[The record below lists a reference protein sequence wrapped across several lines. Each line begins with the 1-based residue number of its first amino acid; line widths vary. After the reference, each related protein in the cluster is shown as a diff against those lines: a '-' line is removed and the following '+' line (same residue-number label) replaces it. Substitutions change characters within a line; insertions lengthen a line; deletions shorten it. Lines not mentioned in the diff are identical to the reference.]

1 MIRIGQVHSIALTM
15 HPVAI
20 IPGKHSMASRS
31 LPRSVT
37 IFGFANTV
45 LGVGG
50 LVSGLSALVKPHLTV
65 AQTVYQQV
73 NLPSQSM
80 HWLQVAMYLSPL
92 SSALM
97 LLCGIGLL
105 RKKMW
110 GRNLAIAYGY
120 AAILFTLI
128 ASTINIMRIADRI
141 DQPIVLH
148 IITSIVLSVFLGL
161 LYKAA
166 MVYCLSRA
174 SVKTALAQQPIG
186 AEIIDFKAARQRHR
200 LD

>member
-1 MIRIGQVHSIALTM
+1 MT
-15 HPVAI
+15 
-20 IPGKHSMASRS
+20 SRS
-31 LPRSVT
+31 LPRSIT
-37 IFGFANTV
+37 IFGFANTA

-50 LVSGLSALVKPHLTV
+50 LVSGLSALIKPHLTV

-80 HWLQVAMYLSPL
+80 HWLQLAMYLSPI

-97 LLCGIGLL
+97 LICGIGLL

-120 AAILFTLI
+120 GAILYSLI
-128 ASTINIMRIADRI
+128 ASTVNILRITDLMS
-141 DQPIVLH
+141 QPAVL
-148 IITSIVLSVFLGL
+148 SIVIGILLSVLFGV
-161 LYKAA
+161 LYKAT
-166 MVYCLSRA
+166 MVYFLSRDT
-174 SVKTALAQQPIG
+174 VKTALANQPIG
-186 AEIIDFKAARQRHR
+186 AAILDFKAARQRHP